1 MLGTLTALGPFTID
15 MYLPAFPAIET
26 GFGVDPAMVQLTLTG
41 TTVGFAAGQLIV
53 GPLSDRVGRKVPLVV
68 AAVLHIAASVAA
80 ALAPTIL
87 MLGIFRVLQGFGAAA
102 SGVVSMAMVRDLFAG
117 RHLIK
122 MMSRLALVN
131 GLAPVIAPVVGSQ
144 LLSIMDWRGIF
155 WVLAGYGAFVSA
167 AVAIFVKETLP
178 KEVRSTDTRSLRSRY
193 QVLFKDRTYLGMV
206 AMAGLNFTALFAY
219 LSASPFLFQQTFGMS
234 EQQYGFT
241 FATNS
246 IAVIIG
252 VQTVSQLIHRG
263 ILAPQWVLAF
273 TTVTQ
278 VVLGTLIFVLSAA
291 GAGMWGTLIPL
302 WFFIMM
308 CGFTFPTVQYLA
320 LADHGA
326 EAGTA
331 ASLLGAVNFGMAGAL
346 SPIIGVLGVDSA
358 RPMAGMM
365 AVAAA
370 TSALVLWTVVRPK
383 TLPASI

>member
-1 MLGTLTALGPFTID
+1 MLVTLTALGPFTID

-178 KEVRSTDTRSLRSRY
+178 KDVRSTDTRSLRSRY

-219 LSASPFLFQQTFGMS
+219 LSASPFLFQQTFGMC
-234 EQQYGFT
+234 EQQ
-241 FATNS
+241 
-246 IAVIIG
+246 
-252 VQTVSQLIHRG
+252 
-263 ILAPQWVLAF
+263 
-273 TTVTQ
+273 
-278 VVLGTLIFVLSAA
+278 
-291 GAGMWGTLIPL
+291 
-302 WFFIMM
+302 
-308 CGFTFPTVQYLA
+308 
-320 LADHGA
+320 
-326 EAGTA
+326 
-331 ASLLGAVNFGMAGAL
+331 
-346 SPIIGVLGVDSA
+346 
-358 RPMAGMM
+358 
-365 AVAAA
+365 
-370 TSALVLWTVVRPK
+370 
-383 TLPASI
+383 